1 MSYPHSLGLLSWH
14 CVPFL
19 LAFLLKQKPVTTNFD
34 WNMVDYFMNTV
45 DCSCCPWTDLEL
57 WAGIWTMKSHMD
69 PLNVIGWVGGSVALG
84 SGPKSICPFPF
95 VLWLLRVLPGALI
108 RASLHLLIS
117 NAFHFEYMFMCDR
130 LRGHY
135 KTNILILDSTICFL
149 DEAQYLSIL
158 HYVKYPNFYSAHY
171 AGTISSF
178 CTILSLSSAILQ
190 ILHNLCLTL

>member
-1 MSYPHSLGLLSWH
+1 MSYLISLDFWVDIVPLFTCLSFEAEASHYQFWLEYGGLLHEHSG
-14 CVPFL
+14 L
-19 LAFLLKQKPVTTNFD
+19 LLLLST
-34 WNMVDYFMNTV
+34 
-45 DCSCCPWTDLEL
+45 WTDLEL

-95 VLWLLRVLPGALI
+95 LLWLLRVLPGALI

-149 DEAQYLSIL
+149 DEAQYL
-158 HYVKYPNFYSAHY
+158 
-171 AGTISSF
+171 
-178 CTILSLSSAILQ
+178 
-190 ILHNLCLTL
+190 NLLFKI